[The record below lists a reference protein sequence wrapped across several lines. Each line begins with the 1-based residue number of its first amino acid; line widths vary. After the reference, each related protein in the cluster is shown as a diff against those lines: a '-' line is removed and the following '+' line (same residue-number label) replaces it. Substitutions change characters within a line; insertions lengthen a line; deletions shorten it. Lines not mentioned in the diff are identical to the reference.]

1 MPVFEEI
8 LSRIQSDLS
17 DSLLKSELYRGETTL
32 YIKKQDIVSVCKKLK
47 SDFGFNFLADVLGTD
62 RFTDDDRFEVIYH
75 LRNLTEAWFL
85 RLVVLVDEKDLAVDT
100 VSSVW
105 KTANWEEREVFDMYG
120 IKFNHHPDLRRMYM
134 PQDFEY
140 YPLRK
145 EFPLIGIEG
154 SIPLP
159 AKE

>member
-62 RFTDDDRFEVIYH
+62 RFTDEDRFEVIYH

>member
-17 DSLLKSELYRGETTL
+17 DSLLKSELYRGETTF

-47 SDFGFNFLADVLGTD
+47 ADFGFNFLADVLGTD

>member
-85 RLVVLVDEKDLAVDT
+85 RLVVLVDENDLAVDT

>member
-17 DSLLKSELYRGETTL
+17 DSLLKSELYRGETTF

-47 SDFGFNFLADVLGTD
+47 SDFGFNYLADVLGTD
-62 RFTDDDRFEVIYH
+62 RFTDEDRFEVIYH

-140 YPLRK
+140 FPLRK

>member
-120 IKFNHHPDLRRMYM
+120 IKFNHHPDLRRMYL

-140 YPLRK
+140 FPLRK